1 MNLTEKH
8 VCKIVN
14 SPVFKEEMKKL
25 SDGFRA
31 RVLDNSCK
39 VREIFNLA
47 APNAAKKL
55 VKIMDEAPEVRDQR
69 RAAKDIDEFSNSGA
83 DRDERKQPMIISQQQ
98 AVLIDKGLEEE
109 D

>member
-1 MNLTEKH
+1 
-8 VCKIVN
+8 
-14 SPVFKEEMKKL
+14 
-25 SDGFRA
+25 
-31 RVLDNSCK
+31 
-39 VREIFNLA
+39 
-47 APNAAKKL
+47 
-55 VKIMDEAPEVRDQR
+55 MDEAPEVRDQR